1 VIFNLGFIFPIQVS
15 ESRALTH
22 DGVYIVPTVV
32 HLARGAKETVQ
43 KSSERRRGEDFS
55 RFYMCV

>member
-1 VIFNLGFIFPIQVS
+1 LGFIFPIQVS

-22 DGVYIVPTVV
+22 DGVYIAPTVV

-43 KSSERRRGEDFS
+43 KASERRRGEAFS
-55 RFYMCV
+55 RFYMYI